1 MARKSTTISIDDTV
15 KYKGLL
21 LNQVLGYSTL
31 SGLITHLINKE
42 FDDKEAIINSP
53 ELLEIYKEAQS
64 IEPKDYDSLCRKLV
78 LEGKI
83 NQAKN
88 NK

>member
-1 MARKSTTISIDDTV
+1 MGRKSTTISIDDTV

-42 FDDKEAIINSP
+42 YDEKEAIINSP

-64 IEPKDYDSLCRKLV
+64 IEPTDYDSLIRKV
-78 LEGKI
+78 TLESKI
-83 NQAKN
+83 TQAKN
-88 NK
+88 KK